1 MSLYSDIGTGVNK
14 GFPLRPSR
22 RFSAAKFTILMM
34 ISLREDATCGV
45 MTKKGK
51 NIINYWNY
59 HIVRIK
65 DSIVN

>member
-45 MTKKGK
+45 MTIKGK
-51 NIINYWNY
+51 ILLITGIITLSEL
-59 HIVRIK
+59 